1 MFSDIFTDIA
11 TGLGELVPAFFGA
24 LLEGFTKLFLTTTGE
39 GASAVTKLTPVGEI
53 AIVFIVI
60 GMVYKIMPTV
70 VGWLRL
76 GVSRRKRR
84 RATRKN

>member
-70 VGWLRL
+70 VGWLKL
-76 GVSRRKRR
+76 GISKKKKSK
-84 RATRKN
+84 AKKA

>member
-1 MFSDIFTDIA
+1 MFSSIFTDIA

-24 LLEGFTKLFLTTTGE
+24 LLEGFTKLFLSTTGE
-39 GASAVTKLTPVGEI
+39 GSSAVTKLTPVGEI

-70 VGWLRL
+70 VGWLKL
-76 GVSRRKRR
+76 GISKRKKSK
-84 RATRKN
+84 AKKA